1 MGDLSTYAPPSVS
14 RAVASTRALSPC
26 MNLGSVVRALRGN
39 SSSTLLALRNGS
51 DWFFALDRFLA
62 IPRPFGRSDVMNQV
76 VPFEVTRERQ
86 GSAYIEARN
95 SRVAFEHVWDGEYL
109 ASMALLEA
117 MRTNKTVR
125 CLDLFLNFGTLE
137 ERLLTAI
144 EDSLLENDTLQ
155 IFAICVG
162 RNIVC
167 PLHTVRAAFSR
178 ILERNMCLRQIH
190 VHCLIAVPGEVGPV
204 DDPFRVRL
212 GATVTGAIE
221 RNEQAFVVAK
231 ALGRVSR
238 SSMHC
243 YPHLGDIGFRRQL
256 LLFFL
261 QKGCQAPPMMLYI
274 AEGLPKH

>member
-125 CLDLFLNFGTLE
+125 CLDLFLNFGILE

-167 PLHTVRAAFSR
+167 PLHTVRATFSR
-178 ILERNMCLRQIH
+178 ILERNMCLRQLH
-190 VHCLIAVPGEVGPV
+190 VHCLTPDDPFR

-212 GATVTGAIE
+212 GATVTGAME

-231 ALGRVSR
+231 ALGQVSR
-238 SSMHC
+238 SSMHGC
-243 YPHLGDIGFRRQL
+243 PHLGDIGFRRQL